1 MPSDAELVESL
12 RAGERRAGE
21 QLVDRYYG
29 HILRFFRN
37 KAPAAANDLAQR
49 TFLGCIE
56 GLERL
61 RDGAKFRSFLFAVAC
76 NQLRK
81 HYRQYRIE
89 GEQLDFGTVS
99 AVDLDPSPSRVI
111 AERDEQQVLLVALRK
126 IPVEYQIV
134 LELVYWEDMTAVE
147 IAEALE
153 LPLGTAK
160 TRIRRGRQ
168 LLEEA
173 LAEVGGAALQST
185 LSDLD
190 GWARSLRDGLR
201 EA

>member
-1 MPSDAELVESL
+1 M
-12 RAGERRAGE
+12 
-21 QLVDRYYG
+21 
-29 HILRFFRN
+29 
-37 KAPAAANDLAQR
+37 
-49 TFLGCIE
+49 
-56 GLERL
+56 
-61 RDGAKFRSFLFAVAC
+61 
-76 NQLRK
+76 
-81 HYRQYRIE
+81 
-89 GEQLDFGTVS
+89 
-99 AVDLDPSPSRVI
+99 I